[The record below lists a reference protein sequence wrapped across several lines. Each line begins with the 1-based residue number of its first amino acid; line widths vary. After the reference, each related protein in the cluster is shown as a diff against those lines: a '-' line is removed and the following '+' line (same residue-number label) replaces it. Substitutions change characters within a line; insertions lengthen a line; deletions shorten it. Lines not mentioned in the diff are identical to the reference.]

1 MNRRL
6 LGPVGGPIG
15 FFVAAALVFAVLGWV
30 TSAALRVE
38 ESQIESAL
46 RADREK
52 DLRIALRQLDGRML
66 PALGVED
73 TRPFHE
79 YRTYSADDPITLYG
93 PACAPLLAADLPDWM
108 QLHFQVDPEG
118 GWESPQ
124 VLTKATRL
132 SLRRNWPELPL
143 RNANKPRA
151 ELLVALGTKFPARQ
165 VSDAFAARER
175 AAPQPSP
182 LTAPLSMSDA
192 NFEERVVPPVERE
205 ILPKSDAPV
214 LAPEVLPP
222 AKQESETRRNAD
234 GSPLALDRAVKNRA
248 LGEQQAEKDVGPPLP
263 APADTQARNDGK
275 QSKELKRS
283 DYDDRERRNELSL
296 RDARNA
302 AGVPQLVPM
311 SQNSNN
317 FAQNAPPQLR
327 MNLAKPAPS
336 APASAV
342 APGGGSGMGRAPAS
356 PDLKETA
363 NSDKNLEKNLKDGVH
378 LESFALKPE
387 ANAKGS
393 LDFKKVETGSRGLYR
408 MIEDARQKE
417 AERKRVDNLY
427 QGSFKRDEAAK
438 KAGEPNDA
446 AQNFK
451 AKGAPV
457 PSIPVAGAAL
467 GASLPPAMPAFG
479 GPSGPAPAPSA
490 PAALRP
496 GGFGGGGPPAAGV
509 AAPVQR
515 IQVPPTPMPVPPP
528 PKPEPVEPPAPAL
541 PPAIDEPAPQ
551 PLAVHLGSLHPQ
563 WITAP
568 DGSEVLVL
576 VRTARV
582 ENKKTIYQGVALDW
596 VKVQTALKDEVKE
609 LFPEA
614 KLVPVKEKNASMRE
628 QSMTALP
635 VYLDPGPL
643 PAPLPAGWTA
653 LRIGLVLAWI
663 AATIA
668 FTAVG
673 LSGWSL
679 MNLAERRIRFV
690 SAVTHELRTPLTSLR
705 LYLDLLLS
713 GMVTDEDKRREYLST
728 LNVESDRLHRLI
740 DNVLDYA
747 RLERRRKGRDLHAV
761 KAADIIEQVRRTW
774 SDRVAPDG
782 KELVVISTLPPE
794 LDVTTDPALVQ
805 QIVGNLIDNA
815 RKYTREATDTR
826 IWLWAKTEGA
836 NRVVFEVEDRGPGVP
851 PREQKLIFRAFRRG
865 ETADTIAGGAGLGLA
880 LCKDWAE
887 VLGGK
892 LTYRG
897 AEGGIG
903 SCFRLELPLKS

>member
-79 YRTYSADDPITLYG
+79 YRTYSADDPITIYG

-192 NFEERVVPPVERE
+192 SFEERVVPPVERE
-205 ILPKSDAPV
+205 VLPKSEVPA
-214 LAPEVLPP
+214 LAPQVLPP

-234 GSPLALDRAVKNRA
+234 DAPLALDRAVKNRT
-248 LGEQQAEKDVGPPLP
+248 LGEQQAAKDVGPP
-263 APADTQARNDGK
+263 APADNYARNDEK
-275 QSKELKRS
+275 QSRELKPS
-283 DYDDRERRNELSL
+283 DYDVRERTYELGR

-302 AGVPQLVPM
+302 AGVPQLAPK

-317 FAQNAPPQLR
+317 FALNAPPQAR
-327 MNLAKPAPS
+327 TNAAKPATS
-336 APASAV
+336 ATAG
-342 APGGGSGMGRAPAS
+342 APLAGGLGGGGGLGLRASSS
-356 PDLKETA
+356 PDQKETA
-363 NSDKNLEKNLKDGVH
+363 NSDKNLEKKLKDGVRV
-378 LESFALKPE
+378 ESFALKSE
-387 ANAKGS
+387 AEAKGS
-393 LDFKKVETGSRGLYR
+393 LDFKKVETGSRGLYA

-427 QGSFKRDEAAK
+427 QGSFKRDEAAGK
-438 KAGEPNDA
+438 VGEPNDA
-446 AQNFK
+446 ARSFM
-451 AKGAPV
+451 AKGALAAAV
-457 PSIPVAGAAL
+457 PGVA
-467 GASLPPAMPAFG
+467 G
-479 GPSGPAPAPSA
+479 GPSGPASPPSA
-490 PAALRP
+490 PAAP
-496 GGFGGGGPPAAGV
+496 QPAAFGGGGPPASG

-515 IQVPPTPMPVPPP
+515 TPVAPPAPPA
-528 PKPEPVEPPAPAL
+528 KPEPVEPPAPVL
-541 PPAIDEPAPQ
+541 PPAIDEPVPQ

-596 VKVQTALKDEVKE
+596 DKVQSALKDEVKD

-614 KLVPVKEKNASMRE
+614 KLVPVKEPNGSLRE

-782 KELVVISTLPPE
+782 KQLVVISTLPPE

-897 AEGGIG
+897 AEGGVG

>member
-15 FFVAAALVFAVLGWV
+15 FFVAAGLVFAVLGWV

-151 ELLVALGTKFPARQ
+151 ELLAALGTKFPARQ

-192 NFEERVVPPVERE
+192 SFEENVASPVERE
-205 ILPKSDAPV
+205 VLPKPEVPA
-214 LAPEVLPP
+214 LAPEVVPP

-234 GSPLALDRAVKNRA
+234 GAPLSLDRAFKNRA
-248 LGEQQAEKDVGPPLP
+248 LGEQLAAKDVGPPLP
-263 APADTQARNDGK
+263 TPADNYARNDGK
-275 QSKELKRS
+275 QSKESKRS
-283 DYDDRERRNELSL
+283 DYDDRERANELAL

-302 AGVPQLVPM
+302 AGVPQLMPM

-317 FAQNAPPQLR
+317 
-327 MNLAKPAPS
+327 LAKPAASS
-336 APASAV
+336 AGGL
-342 APGGGSGMGRAPAS
+342 GGGSGLGA
-356 PDLKETA
+356 A
-363 NSDKNLEKNLKDGVH
+363 NSDKNLEKNLKDGTRV
-378 LESFALKPE
+378 ESFALRPE
-387 ANAKGS
+387 AKAKGS
-393 LDFKKVETGSRGLYR
+393 LDFKKVETGSRGLYG

-446 AQNFK
+446 ARNFK
-451 AKGAPV
+451 AKGALAAAV
-457 PSIPVAGAAL
+457 PGVA
-467 GASLPPAMPAFG
+467 G
-479 GPSGPAPAPSA
+479 GPSGPSLAPSA
-490 PAALRP
+490 PAAPQP
-496 GGFGGGGPPAAGV
+496 GGFGGGGPPPAAG

-515 IQVPPTPMPVPPP
+515 VQVPPTPPPFA
-528 PKPEPVEPPAPAL
+528 KPEPVEPSAPTL

-596 VKVQTALKDEVKE
+596 DKVQTALKDEVKE

-614 KLVPVKEKNASMRE
+614 KLVPVKEMNASLRE

-761 KAADIIEQVRRTW
+761 QAADIIEQVRRTW

-903 SCFRLELPLKS
+903 SCFRLELPMKS

>member
-6 LGPVGGPIG
+6 LGPIGGPVG

-151 ELLVALGTKFPARQ
+151 ELLAALGTKFPARQ

-182 LTAPLSMSDA
+182 LTTPLSMSDTS
-192 NFEERVVPPVERE
+192 FEESVAAPQGERKERAPAEREVLPKSEAPVPAPEVVPP
-205 ILPKSDAPV
+205 
-214 LAPEVLPP
+214 
-222 AKQESETRRNAD
+222 AKKESETRRNVEGA
-234 GSPLALDRAVKNRA
+234 PLALDRAA
-248 LGEQQAEKDVGPPLP
+248 KDVGPPLP
-263 APADTQARNDGK
+263 APADNSARNDGK
-275 QSKELKRS
+275 QTREAKPS
-283 DYDDRERRNELSL
+283 DYKVREYSNELAL

-302 AGVPQLVPM
+302 ASVPQLVSK
-311 SQNSNN
+311 SQASNN
-317 FAQNAPPQLR
+317 LQQNALPQAKS
-327 MNLAKPAPS
+327 NVAKPAAS
-336 APASAV
+336 GAPLAGGL
-342 APGGGSGMGRAPAS
+342 GGGGG
-356 PDLKETA
+356 LGVA
-363 NSDKNLEKNLKDGVH
+363 NSDKSLDKNLKDGLRV
-378 LESFALKPE
+378 ESFAPKPE
-387 ANAKGS
+387 DNAKGS
-393 LDFKKVETGSRGLYR
+393 LDFKKVEAGARGLYA

-417 AERKRVDNLY
+417 AERKRGDNLY
-427 QGSFKRDEAAK
+427 RGSFKRDEAAGK
-438 KAGEPNDA
+438 VGDLNDA
-446 AQNFK
+446 ARSFT
-451 AKGAPV
+451 AKGV
-457 PSIPVAGAAL
+457 PTLGVAL
-467 GASLPPAMPAFG
+467 GASPPSGIPSIS
-479 GPSGPAPAPSA
+479 GPSGLASPPSA
-490 PAALRP
+490 PAAP
-496 GGFGGGGPPAAGV
+496 QPAGFVGGGPAAGG
-509 AAPVQR
+509 AAPAERTPVA
-515 IQVPPTPMPVPPP
+515 PTPPP
-528 PKPEPVEPPAPAL
+528 PAKPEPVEPPAPTL

-596 VKVQTALKDEVKE
+596 EKVQTALKDEVKD

-614 KLVPVKEKNASMRE
+614 KLVPVKEPNGSTRE

-774 SDRVAPDG
+774 FDRVAPDG
-782 KELVVISTLPPE
+782 KQLVVISTLPPE

-897 AEGGIG
+897 AEGGVG
-903 SCFRLELPLKS
+903 SCFRLELPMKS